1 MLQGLLNC
9 SLWGY
14 VTITLVL
21 THITIA
27 SVTIFLHRYQ
37 AHNALTLHPVVSHF
51 FRFWLWLTTGMVTR
65 EWVAVHR
72 KHHAKCET
80 TDDPH
85 SPQVKGI
92 WNVLLGGV
100 GLYRTATLDEEVLVH
115 YGNGTPSDWLE
126 HHIYS
131 RFPLLGI
138 AIMAVLDMLLFG
150 VAGIIIFAV
159 QMVWIPFWAAG
170 VINGLGHYRGYRNFE
185 TTDASRNLS
194 PIGILIGGEELH
206 NNHHAYAQSARL
218 SNKWWEFDIGWLYI
232 KTLAL
237 LGLAQVR
244 RVAPKIRIARD
255 RQVVDL
261 ETLRAIV
268 RDRYHVL
275 TLYGRK
281 VIRPVV
287 RDEHR
292 ASHGAGRTLLRRV
305 RILMTREDIALDA
318 RALATLNEVLQH
330 SHALATVY
338 RFKAQLKA
346 LWTHTA
352 SDGAS
357 RVEHLKSW
365 CAEAESSGIKALQDF
380 AGVLRCYTLHAT

>member
-1 MLQGLLNC
+1 MVQGLLDC

-14 VTITLVL
+14 IAVTLAL

-80 TDDPH
+80 ADDPH
-85 SPQVKGI
+85 SPQVKGL
-92 WNVLLGGV
+92 WKVLLGGV
-100 GLYRTATLDEEVLVH
+100 VLYRTATLDTEALDH

-126 HHIYS
+126 RHVYG
-131 RFPLLGI
+131 RYPLLGI
-138 AIMAVLDMLLFG
+138 TVMAVVDILLFG
-150 VAGIIIFAV
+150 IAGVIIFAV

-194 PIGILIGGEELH
+194 PIGLLIGGEELH

-218 SNKWWEFDIGWLYI
+218 SNKWWEFDVGWLYI
-232 KTLAL
+232 RTLAL

-244 RVAPKIRIARD
+244 RVAPKVRIARG

-287 RDEHR
+287 RAEHR

-305 RILMTREDIALDA
+305 RKLMTREDIALDA
-318 RALATLNEVLQH
+318 RALATLNEVLQRSH
-330 SHALATVY
+330 SLATVY
-338 RFKAQLKA
+338 RFKAQLKE

-352 SDGAS
+352 SDGAC
-357 RVEHLKSW
+357 RVERLKSW
-365 CAEAESSGIKALQDF
+365 CAEAEGSGIKALQDF
-380 AGVLRCYTLHAT
+380 AGVLRGYTLQTS